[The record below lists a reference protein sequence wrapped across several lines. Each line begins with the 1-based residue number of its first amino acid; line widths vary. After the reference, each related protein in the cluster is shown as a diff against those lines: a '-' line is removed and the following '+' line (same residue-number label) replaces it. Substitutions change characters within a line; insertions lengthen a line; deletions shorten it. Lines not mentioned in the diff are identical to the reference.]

1 MSRSKDVTNDEI
13 LPQSERLQALSPEEY
28 ELLWG
33 HPVFS
38 DSDRDLFFQ
47 LNSRELA
54 YLIKYFAQIYQQGGP
69 NIKNY
74 AQLSTC

>member
-33 HPVFS
+33 HPVFT
-38 DSDRDLFFQ
+38 DSDRAPFFQ
-47 LNSRELA
+47 LNSREQQ
-54 YLIKYFAQIYQQGGP
+54 YLR
-69 NIKNY
+69 
-74 AQLSTC
+74 QLRVPRTKANFILGL